1 MLPLCWK
8 GKQGICRG
16 RAPEGILRLD
26 LTALLVGAALLVL
39 TVPVAHAQ
47 SGGAEAMA
55 QPGMESPGRY
65 LVTFDLD
72 QSTLTEQDRQVIAQA
87 AEDYRQGGSP
97 QVSVTGYT
105 DTSGSAAYNLEL
117 SQRRAAVVADELVRE
132 GVPATDIVTLG
143 RGEEALLVPTADGV
157 REPRNRRVEIVVPQ
171 APPEPAAGPEPAP
184 VIAAPAP
191 APMEEPEEERRNLFT
206 IGPIYGHNFGETS
219 DGGENDLV
227 GGEITYSALPGFLGG
242 VSLKQAVLYSF
253 NGDNDGVNGRS
264 VVSLDFAPDLGIV
277 RPFLAANFGGV
288 YGPGVQ
294 DGFVAGPEIGFNI
307 ELFEGVAMRAK
318 VAYDYQFRNAGH
330 LDEGILWAGL
340 GFGVGF

>member
-1 MLPLCWK
+1 MLALRWN

-16 RAPEGILRLD
+16 RDPEGILRLD
-26 LTALLVGAALLVL
+26 IAALVVGASLLVL

-47 SGGAEAMA
+47 SGGAGAVA

-65 LVTFDLD
+65 FVTFGLD
-72 QSTLTEQDRQVIAQA
+72 QVTLTEQDRRVIAEA
-87 AEDYRQGGSP
+87 AEDYRQGGRP
-97 QVSVTGYT
+97 QVSVVGYT

-117 SQRRAAVVADELVRE
+117 SQRRAEVVANELERE
-132 GVPATDIVTLG
+132 GVPSADIVTLG
-143 RGEEALLVPTADGV
+143 RGEEALLVATADGV

-171 APPEPAAGPEPAP
+171 PPPEPAAGPE
-184 VIAAPAP
+184 IAAPAP
-191 APMEEPEEERRNLFT
+191 APMEEPEEEERRNLFT
-206 IGPIYGHNFGETS
+206 VGPIYGHNFGETD

-227 GGEITYSALPGFLGG
+227 GAEITYSALPGFLGG

-253 NGDNDGVNGRS
+253 NGDDDGVNGRS
-264 VVSLDFAPDLGIV
+264 VISLDFAPDLGIM

-307 ELFEGVAMRAK
+307 DLFEGVAMRAK
-318 VAYDYQFRNAGH
+318 AAYDYQFRNAGH

-340 GFGVGF
+340 GFGVQF